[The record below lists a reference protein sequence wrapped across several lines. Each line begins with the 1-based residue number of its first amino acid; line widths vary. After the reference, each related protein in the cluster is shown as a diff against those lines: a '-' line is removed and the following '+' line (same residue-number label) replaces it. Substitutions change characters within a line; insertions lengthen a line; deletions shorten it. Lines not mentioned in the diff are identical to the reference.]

1 MSKMKNILNRINDGL
16 NVMEEYEFEDRTNEI
31 AQNETQHFEKSIE
44 KNEQSISELWDNFKR
59 PIHVIGITEGKERVR
74 LRKDLKK

>member
-16 NVMEEYEFEDRTNEI
+16 NVMEEYKFEDITNET

-59 PIHVIGITEGKERVR
+59 PNTCNWNY
-74 LRKDLKK
+74 